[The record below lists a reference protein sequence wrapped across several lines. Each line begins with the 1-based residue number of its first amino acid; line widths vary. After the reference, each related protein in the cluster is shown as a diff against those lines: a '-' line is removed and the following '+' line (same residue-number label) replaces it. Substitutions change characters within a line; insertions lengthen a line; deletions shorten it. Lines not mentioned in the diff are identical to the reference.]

1 MLQANQTV
9 DISLSSK
16 IAVNEKSLSVQSFKK
31 DGIELSSDA
40 NTFGKMLDQALSSGQ
55 KNDQPEK
62 INSKEETSS
71 RPEKEKLSSGSE
83 QEKNAEK
90 PLSYREESEKVSENR
105 EDFSE
110 EKLSKDKKLKFSEK
124 KALHVKGKEENFK
137 KNADDIQKK
146 SFREKN
152 VRVNQKETLQEEVN
166 LSKISGNSDQEVKN
180 PKEKQ
185 LDSWNNLLSRLSKEE
200 NDQEKISSRDSVE
213 EGMEIASLLQLS
225 GGIEDFSK
233 VENLKEDDL
242 ADEIDVSKV
251 KGKKTYLDKEEKIS
265 VTDLRTQEDNKVQ
278 DGEELKLSKAKIEGS
293 SAEISVDLQK
303 NAVNANVISSNS
315 QAASSDGSN
324 FQAMLSNQIQ
334 ANAHEIVK
342 TGSIILKDN
351 DVGEIRL
358 VLNPEELGNVKISLH
373 IDDKAIS
380 GKIIVESEAAFNA
393 MKESVQSLKEAFV
406 SSGFEAGAF
415 DLSFAGQGNEGRE
428 GSFNEGQNDNARN
441 NFNRALAYEGSLD
454 DSADSFDFYE
464 EINENSL
471 RNSVN
476 IVA

>member
-16 IAVNEKSLSVQSFKK
+16 IAVNEKSLSVQPFKK

-62 INSKEETSS
+62 INSKEEVSS
-71 RPEKEKLSSGSE
+71 RSEKEKLSSGSE

-90 PLSYREESEKVSENR
+90 PVSYREESEKVSENR
-105 EDFSE
+105 EDFSKE
-110 EKLSKDKKLKFSEK
+110 MLPKDEKLKFSEK
-124 KALHVKGKEENFK
+124 KVLHVKGKEKNFE

-200 NDQEKISSRDSVE
+200 NDQEKLSARDSLE

-225 GGIEDFSK
+225 GGIEDSSK
-233 VENLKEDDL
+233 VENLKEDDP

-265 VTDLRTQEDNKVQ
+265 VTDLRTKEDNKVQ

-315 QAASSDGSN
+315 QTASSDGSN

-393 MKESVQSLKEAFV
+393 MKESVQSLKEAFA

-454 DSADSFDFYE
+454 DSAESFDFYE

>member
-1 MLQANQTV
+1 MLLANQTV

-16 IAVNEKSLSVQSFKK
+16 IAVNEKSLSVQPFKK

-55 KNDQPEK
+55 KEKEPEK
-62 INSKEETSS
+62 INSTGEKSY
-71 RPEKEKLSSGSE
+71 RPE
-83 QEKNAEK
+83 AEK
-90 PLSYREESEKVSENR
+90 VSSNSEENAKLEKPASFREDDEKVSEKDHDFSR
-105 EDFSE
+105 DQLSKDEKLTISEKKAVQLKGKEDFSE
-110 EKLSKDKKLKFSEK
+110 
-124 KALHVKGKEENFK
+124 
-137 KNADDIQKK
+137 KNASDIQKK
-146 SFREKN
+146 SFLEKN
-152 VRVNQKETLQEEVN
+152 AGVNQKEALKKEVN
-166 LSKISGNSDQEVKN
+166 LSKISEKSDQEVKN

-185 LDSWNNLLSRLSKEE
+185 LDSWNNLLSRLSKEVK
-200 NDQEKISSRDSVE
+200 DQEKISEKDNLD

-225 GGIEDFSK
+225 GGTEETSK
-233 VENLKEDDL
+233 VDNLKDGDFTEEM
-242 ADEIDVSKV
+242 EISKV

-265 VTDLRTQEDNKVQ
+265 VTDLRTKEDNKVQ
-278 DGEELKLSKAKIEGS
+278 EGDELKFSKAKIEGS

-342 TGSIILKDN
+342 TGNIILKDN

-393 MKESVQSLKEAFV
+393 MKESVQSLKEAFA

-415 DLSFAGQGNEGRE
+415 DLSFAGQGNEGRD
-428 GSFNEGQNDNARN
+428 GSFNEGQNESARN
-441 NFNRALAYEGSLD
+441 NFNRALAYEGSLE